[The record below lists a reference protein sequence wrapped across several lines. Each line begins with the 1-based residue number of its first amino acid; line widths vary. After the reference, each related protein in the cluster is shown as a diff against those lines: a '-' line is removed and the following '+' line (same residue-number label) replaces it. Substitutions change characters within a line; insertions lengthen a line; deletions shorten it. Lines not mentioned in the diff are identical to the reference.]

1 MENRI
6 VYCRRS
12 VIKWFNYQAEPYQK
26 EGEEGR
32 MWGRRRRGYTPYTTR
47 GAIAAPKIQSV
58 RLLLMGTL
66 GPSIS
71 SSVGTKKGTCCYQ
84 PNITSPLD
92 HLKRTL
98 CVGGDESGKVGDEG
112 EGGEVS

>member
-1 MENRI
+1 MLF
-6 VYCRRS
+6 RR
-12 VIKWFNYQAEPYQK
+12 Y
-26 EGEEGR
+26 
-32 MWGRRRRGYTPYTTR
+32 
-47 GAIAAPKIQSV
+47 AAC
-58 RLLLMGTL
+58 LLMGTL

-71 SSVGTKKGTCCYQ
+71 SSVSSTRCTQNYLGTKKGTCCYQ